1 MKGVNGME
9 GMAGMKEGKKGVEG
23 MGCVKGMGGG
33 WGCDGKGF
41 RKVCRVHGW
50 WTLRWGRDRRQVKYY
65 ICKPLLVHS
74 TYK

>member
-41 RKVCRVHGW
+41 RKVCRVMDIEMGQGPKAKLNTTSVNHYW
-50 WTLRWGRDRRQVKYY
+50 YTR
-65 ICKPLLVHS
+65 

>member
-41 RKVCRVHGW
+41 RKVDIEMGQGPKAKK
-50 WTLRWGRDRRQVKYY
+50 GR
-65 ICKPLLVHS
+65 LNTHL
-74 TYK
+74 